1 MKLTFIPLI
10 KLDSFKNANWNSN
23 SNLILEMSLK
33 RELGLFKSRFY
44 FKEVSSVRNEVY
56 VLINNFVDILNS
68 SLAPEA

>member
-10 KLDSFKNANWNSN
+10 KLNSFKNANSNSN

-44 FKEVSSVRNEVY
+44 FKEVSYEKRSICM
-56 VLINNFVDILNS
+56 INNFADMLNS

>member
-10 KLDSFKNANWNSN
+10 KLDSFKNANSNSN

-44 FKEVSSVRNEVY
+44 FKEVSYEKQS
-56 VLINNFVDILNS
+56 ICIDK
-68 SLAPEA
+68 